1 MPLRPPNPF
10 ADLEDTDYWEDVG
23 INMRLRCALGK
34 NGSKWNLPVEARK
47 IRKVK
52 YMNPFQHHGISH
64 LSPSSVNM
72 FAESGSAWIV
82 RYLFGH
88 RFPSG
93 AAMWRGIAVEDGL
106 NQWVFGKASPQEAAN
121 IALDKFDE
129 LKGALNMDEKVEAE
143 RKRLYRYIINS
154 IDAMLELQNEFGVG
168 QPQMPPLGQ
177 TFNGQWE
184 VALPCRFDENDP
196 NGKVDVIGYLDFL
209 YANDA
214 NKHTIVDLKTTAR
227 IPSEMPD
234 SHKQQAAFYK
244 RAHGNNPDVF
254 FVYASPKEEGK
265 PNPFNIIKLTD
276 EDYKESLGTMKD
288 SIKRMANFLRLSDD
302 PFVLVDAMPHN
313 KGSFFWTSEAK
324 TLDEIVSEKK
334 LAIENTEEK

>member
-1 MPLRPPNPF
+1 
-10 ADLEDTDYWEDVG
+10 
-23 INMRLRCALGK
+23 
-34 NGSKWNLPVEARK
+34 
-47 IRKVK
+47 
-52 YMNPFQHHGISH
+52 
-64 LSPSSVNM
+64 
-72 FAESGSAWIV
+72 
-82 RYLFGH
+82 
-88 RFPSG
+88 
-93 AAMWRGIAVEDGL
+93 MWRGIAVEDGL
-106 NQWVFGKASPQEAAN
+106 NQWVFGKATAQEAAN

-129 LKGALNMDEKVEAE
+129 LKGALNYDDKVEAE

-154 IDAMLELQNEFGVG
+154 IDAMLELKNEFGIG
-168 QPQMPPLGQ
+168 DPQLPPLGQ

-184 VALPCRFDENDP
+184 VSLPCRFDDNDP
-196 NGKVDVIGYLDFL
+196 KGKVDVIGYLDFL
-209 YANDA
+209 YAKNDGS
-214 NKHTIVDLKTTAR
+214 HVIVDLKTTAR

-244 RAHGNNPDVF
+244 RAHGQNPDVY

-276 EDYKESLGTMKD
+276 EDYKESLGSMKD

-313 KGSFFWTSEAK
+313 KGSFFWTSEPKA
-324 TLDEIVSEKK
+324 LNEIVEEKK

>member
-23 INMRLRCALGK
+23 IDMRLRLALGK
-34 NGSKWNLPVEARK
+34 TKSKWNLPVERK
-47 IRKVK
+47 IRKVR

-82 RYLFGH
+82 RYLLGH

-93 AAMWRGIAVEDGL
+93 AAMWRGIAVEEGL
-106 NQWVFGKASPQEAAN
+106 SQWVFGKATAREASHLA
-121 IALDKFDE
+121 IDKFDE
-129 LKGALNMDEKVEAE
+129 LKGSLNIDEKVESE
-143 RKRLYRYIINS
+143 RRRLDRYVVNAM
-154 IDAMLELQNEFGVG
+154 DAMLELQNEFGIG
-168 QPQMPPLGQ
+168 EPQMPPLGQ

-184 VALPCRFDENDP
+184 VSLPCRFDTEDA

-234 SHKQQAAFYK
+234 SHRQQAAFYK
-244 RAHGNNPDVF
+244 RAHGSNPDVF

-265 PNPFNIIKLTD
+265 PNPFNIIKLDD
-276 EDYKESLGTMKD
+276 ESYHRSLNQMKD

-302 PFVLVDAMPHN
+302 PFVLAGAIPHN
-313 KGSFFWTSEAK
+313 EGSFYWTGEPK
-324 TLDEIVSEKK
+324 TLDDIVSEKK